1 MADLNFFELLDRSPK
16 IDFESILRAWN
27 NQGQSQNNQG
37 QLVAR
42 QAAIENFNSLIFKQ
56 FKSFDGSFEA
66 IEEAR
71 LEPDKVL
78 TSGNVVSRATTFVT
92 DSKFNSLESYKNFLN
107 TASPE
112 FEASKDVALA
122 MSSATKS
129 LINLAGSFKKDRI
142 RITSDERGIFD
153 FSLASQGLYRPV
165 EFFSEDFAKGG
176 GEEFTARNL
185 PKGIIPPEF
194 VDRNETPFGY
204 NYTYSDSNKKVYL
217 CERRQIGTTDV
228 FNHFPEV
235 CFLKKDEQGLVLP
248 FYIDNQEK
256 VFNGEGEHRLKY
268 STSSKNVY
276 LMFDKQEES
285 TKYVDIFIPV
295 NYLIITDGNRIA
307 NTLVPLLI
315 ASSLEEFGIKTRIS
329 AVRNGID
336 DRVYASVSIP
346 IKEYEERTLD
356 KADFILNLMGRSN
369 TAGDFFAFHKVFAQN
384 EGQEQPDGRVAFS
397 SDTDSGFRY
406 VYYYDRI
413 AMLDL
418 FARYKNWVGT
428 NQGKDFVQT
437 KVKDPSFQLFLFQA
451 VEDAGGMRYFPA
463 NMQQTAEAYLEQ
475 MPNILFQYFFY
486 LDYLSIQY
494 LPMSKFVQILLK
506 RFEED
511 ENFLKVFKINRDRV
525 VIRQTITQY
534 VSALMFYRYFYV
546 EDKAYADSPENI
558 QKKKDAYEAKI
569 IELNE
574 VLKAY

>member
-16 IDFESILRAWN
+16 IDFESILRSWN
-27 NQGQSQNNQG
+27 NQGQLLG
-37 QLVAR
+37 R
-42 QAAIENFNSLIFKQ
+42 QASIGNFNSLIFKQ
-56 FKSFDGSFEA
+56 YKSFESSFEA
-66 IEEAR
+66 IEEAK
-71 LEPDKVL
+71 LDPDKTL
-78 TSGNVVSRATTFVT
+78 TSGQLTNRATRFVSN
-92 DSKFNSLESYKNFLN
+92 SKFDSLESYKNFLN
-107 TASPE
+107 TSDSA
-112 FEASKDVALA
+112 FEASKDVAMA

-142 RITSDERGIFD
+142 KITSDERGIFD

-165 EFFSEDFAKGG
+165 EFFSEDFANDG

-185 PKGIIPPEF
+185 PKGVIPPEF

-204 NYTYSDSNKKVYL
+204 TYTYTDSKERVYL

-228 FNHFPEV
+228 FNHFPNV
-235 CFLKKDEQGLVLP
+235 CILKRDEQGLVLP
-248 FYIDNQEK
+248 FYIDNQDK

-285 TKYVDIFIPV
+285 TKYVDIFMPA
-295 NYLIITDGNRIA
+295 NYLSVSDGNRIA
-307 NTLVPLLI
+307 NALI
-315 ASSLEEFGIKTRIS
+315 PILISSSLEEFGIKTRIS

-336 DRVYASVSIP
+336 SGVYVAVSIP

-356 KADFILNLMGRSN
+356 KADFILNLMGKSDSV
-369 TAGDFFAFHKVFAQN
+369 GEFFAFHKVYAENQ
-384 EGQEQPDGRVAFS
+384 GQEQPDGRVAS
-397 SDTDSGFRY
+397 TTDTASAFDDVF
-406 VYYYDRI
+406 YYDRI

-437 KVKDPSFQLFLFQA
+437 KVKDSSFQLFLFQA
-451 VEDAGGMRYFPA
+451 VAGGAGMQYFPDD
-463 NMQQTAEAYLEQ
+463 MKQTAEAYLAQ

-511 ENFLKVFKINRDRV
+511 ENFLKVFTINRDRV

-546 EDKAYADSPENI
+546 DEKAYADSPENI
-558 QKKKDAYEAKI
+558 QKKKEAYEAKI
-569 IELNE
+569 VELNE

>member
-16 IDFESILRAWN
+16 IDFESILRSWN
-27 NQGQSQNNQG
+27 NQGQLLG
-37 QLVAR
+37 R
-42 QAAIENFNSLIFKQ
+42 QASIGNFNSLIFKQ
-56 FKSFDGSFEA
+56 YKSFESSFEA
-66 IEEAR
+66 IEEAK
-71 LEPDKVL
+71 LDPDKTL
-78 TSGNVVSRATTFVT
+78 TSGQLTNRATRFVSN
-92 DSKFNSLESYKNFLN
+92 SKFDSLESYKNFLN
-107 TASPE
+107 TSDSA
-112 FEASKDVALA
+112 FEASKDVAMA

-142 RITSDERGIFD
+142 KITSDERGIFD

-165 EFFSEDFAKGG
+165 EFFSEDFANDG

-185 PKGIIPPEF
+185 PKGVIPPEF

-204 NYTYSDSNKKVYL
+204 TYTYTDSKERVYL

-228 FNHFPEV
+228 FNHFPNV
-235 CFLKKDEQGLVLP
+235 CILKRDEQGLVLP
-248 FYIDNQEK
+248 FYIDNQDK

-285 TKYVDIFIPV
+285 TKYVDIFMPA
-295 NYLIITDGNRIA
+295 NYLSVSDGNRIA
-307 NTLVPLLI
+307 NALI
-315 ASSLEEFGIKTRIS
+315 PILISSSLEEFGIKTRIS

-336 DRVYASVSIP
+336 SGVYVAVSIP

-356 KADFILNLMGRSN
+356 KADFILNLMGKSESV
-369 TAGDFFAFHKVFAQN
+369 GEFFAFHKVYAENQ
-384 EGQEQPDGRVAFS
+384 GQEQPDGRVAS
-397 SDTDSGFRY
+397 TTDTASAFDDVF
-406 VYYYDRI
+406 YYDRI

-437 KVKDPSFQLFLFQA
+437 KVKDSSFQLFLFQA
-451 VEDAGGMRYFPA
+451 VAGGAGMQYFPDD
-463 NMQQTAEAYLEQ
+463 MKQTAEAYLAQ

-511 ENFLKVFKINRDRV
+511 ENFLKVFTINRDRV

-546 EDKAYADSPENI
+546 DEKAYADSPENI
-558 QKKKDAYEAKI
+558 QKKKEAYEAKI
-569 IELNE
+569 VELNE

>member
-16 IDFESILRAWN
+16 IDFESILRSWN
-27 NQGQSQNNQG
+27 NQGKSLG
-37 QLVAR
+37 R
-42 QAAIENFNSLIFKQ
+42 QAGIGDFNSLIFKQ
-56 FKSFDGSFEA
+56 FKSFESSFEA
-66 IEEAR
+66 IEEAK
-71 LEPDKVL
+71 LDPDKRL
-78 TSGNVVSRATTFVT
+78 TSGQPVSRATRFVST
-92 DSKFNSLESYKNFLN
+92 DKFDSLASYKNFLN
-107 TASPE
+107 TSDSA
-112 FEASKDVALA
+112 FEASKDVAMA

-165 EFFSEDFAKGG
+165 EFFSEDFAKGA

-185 PKGIIPPEF
+185 PRGVIPPEF
-194 VDRNETPFGY
+194 IDRNETPFGY
-204 NYTYSDSNKKVYL
+204 NYTYTDSTDKVYL

-228 FNHFPEV
+228 FNHFPNL
-235 CFLKKDEQGLVLP
+235 CLLKRDEQGLILP
-248 FYIDNQEK
+248 FYLDNQDK
-256 VFNGEGEHRLKY
+256 VFNGDGEHRLKY
-268 STSSKNVY
+268 ASSSKNVY

-285 TKYVDIFIPV
+285 TKYVDIFLPV
-295 NYLIITDGNRIA
+295 NYVGVSNGNRIA
-307 NTLVPLLI
+307 NALI
-315 ASSLEEFGIKTRIS
+315 PILISSSLEEFGIKTRIS

-336 DRVYASVSIP
+336 DEVYVAVSIP

-356 KADFILNLMGRSN
+356 KADFILNLMGKSN
-369 TAGDFFAFHKVFAQN
+369 TAGQFFAFHKVYTEN
-384 EGQEQPDGRVAFS
+384 EGQEQPNGLVAS
-397 SDTDSGFRY
+397 TTDTDDSFDK
-406 VYYYDRI
+406 VFYYDRI

-437 KVKDPSFQLFLFQA
+437 KVKDSSFQLFLFQA
-451 VEDAGGMRYFPA
+451 IDTNAGMQYFPVQ
-463 NMQQTAEAYLEQ
+463 MQQTAEAYLEQ

-494 LPMSKFVQILLK
+494 LPISKFVQILLK

-511 ENFLKVFKINRDRV
+511 ENFLKVFKVNRDRG
-525 VIRQTITQY
+525 VIRQTITEY
-534 VSALMFYRYFYV
+534 FSALMFYRYFYV

-558 QKKKDAYEAKI
+558 QKKKEAYEAKI
-569 IELNE
+569 VELNE

>member
-27 NQGQSQNNQG
+27 NQGQLLG
-37 QLVAR
+37 R
-42 QAAIENFNSLIFKQ
+42 QASIGDFNSLIFKQ
-56 FKSFDGSFEA
+56 YKSFESSFEA
-66 IEEAR
+66 IEEAK
-71 LEPDKVL
+71 LDPDKTL
-78 TSGNVVSRATTFVT
+78 TSGQPTNRATRFVST
-92 DSKFNSLESYKNFLN
+92 DKFDSLESYKNFLN
-107 TASPE
+107 TSNSA
-112 FEASKDVALA
+112 FEASKGVAMA

-142 RITSDERGIFD
+142 KITSDERGIFD

-165 EFFSEDFAKGG
+165 EFFSDDFSNGG

-185 PKGIIPPEF
+185 PKGVIPPEF

-204 NYTYSDSNKKVYL
+204 TYTYTDSKERVYL

-228 FNHFPEV
+228 FNHFPNV
-235 CFLKKDEQGLVLP
+235 CILKRDEQGLVLP
-248 FYIDNQEK
+248 FYIDNQDK

-276 LMFDKQEES
+276 LMFDRQEES
-285 TKYVDIFIPV
+285 TKYVDIFMPA
-295 NYLIITDGNRIA
+295 NYLSVSDGNRIA
-307 NTLVPLLI
+307 NALI
-315 ASSLEEFGIKTRIS
+315 PILISSSLEEFGIKTRIS

-336 DRVYASVSIP
+336 KGVYVAVSIP

-356 KADFILNLMGRSN
+356 KADFILNLMGKSDSV
-369 TAGDFFAFHKVFAQN
+369 GEFFAFHKVYAENQ
-384 EGQEQPDGRVAFS
+384 GQEQPDGRVAS
-397 SDTDSGFRY
+397 TTDTASAFDDVF
-406 VYYYDRI
+406 YYDRI

-437 KVKDPSFQLFLFQA
+437 KVKDSSFQLFLFQA
-451 VEDAGGMRYFPA
+451 VAGGAGMQYFP
-463 NMQQTAEAYLEQ
+463 NDMKQTAEAYLAQ

-511 ENFLKVFKINRDRV
+511 ENFLKVFKVNRDRV

-558 QKKKDAYEAKI
+558 QKKKEAYEAKI
-569 IELNE
+569 VELNE

>member
-16 IDFESILRAWN
+16 IDFESILRSWN
-27 NQGQSQNNQG
+27 NQGQLLG
-37 QLVAR
+37 R
-42 QAAIENFNSLIFKQ
+42 QAGIGDFNSLIFKQ
-56 FKSFDGSFEA
+56 YKSFESSFEA
-66 IEEAR
+66 IEEAK
-71 LEPDKVL
+71 LDPDKTL
-78 TSGNVVSRATTFVT
+78 TSGQLTNRATRFVSS
-92 DSKFNSLESYKNFLN
+92 SKFDSLESYKNFLN
-107 TASPE
+107 TSDSA
-112 FEASKDVALA
+112 FEASKDVAMA

-142 RITSDERGIFD
+142 KITSDERGIFD

-165 EFFSEDFAKGG
+165 EFFSEDFASGG

-185 PKGIIPPEF
+185 PKGVIPPEF

-204 NYTYSDSNKKVYL
+204 TYTYTDSKERVYL

-228 FNHFPEV
+228 FNHFPNV
-235 CFLKKDEQGLVLP
+235 CFLKRDEQGLILP
-248 FYIDNQEK
+248 FYIDNQDK

-276 LMFDKQEES
+276 LMFDRQEES
-285 TKYVDIFIPV
+285 TKYVDIFMPA
-295 NYLIITDGNRIA
+295 NYLSVSDGNRIA
-307 NTLVPLLI
+307 NALI
-315 ASSLEEFGIKTRIS
+315 PILISSSLEEFGIKTRIS

-336 DRVYASVSIP
+336 KGVYVAVSIP

-356 KADFILNLMGRSN
+356 KADFILNLMGKSDSV
-369 TAGDFFAFHKVFAQN
+369 GEFFAFHKVYAENQ
-384 EGQEQPDGRVAFS
+384 GQEQPDGRVAS
-397 SDTDSGFRY
+397 TTDTASAFDDVF
-406 VYYYDRI
+406 YYDRI

-428 NQGKDFVQT
+428 NQGKDFVET

-451 VEDAGGMRYFPA
+451 LRDAAGMRYFPA
-463 NMQQTAEAYLEQ
+463 DMQQTAEAYLEQ

-511 ENFLKVFKINRDRV
+511 ENFLKVFRVNRDRV
-525 VIRQTITQY
+525 VVRQTITQY

-558 QKKKDAYEAKI
+558 QKKKEAYEAKI
-569 IELNE
+569 VELNE

>member
-1 MADLNFFELLDRSPK
+1 MAELNFFELLERAPK

-27 NQGQSQNNQG
+27 NQGQVLG
-37 QLVAR
+37 R
-42 QAAIENFNSLIFKQ
+42 QAEIGNFNSLIFKQ
-56 FKSFDGSFEA
+56 YKSFESSFEA
-66 IEEAR
+66 IEEAK
-71 LEPDKVL
+71 LDPEKTL
-78 TSGNVVSRATTFVT
+78 TSGNKVVRATRFV
-92 DSKFNSLESYKNFLN
+92 DSEKFNSLESYKNFLN
-107 TASPE
+107 TSSPS
-112 FEASKDVALA
+112 FEASKDVAMA

-129 LINLAGSFKKDRI
+129 LINLAGSFKKNRI
-142 RITSDERGIFD
+142 IITSDERGIFD

-165 EFFSEDFAKGG
+165 EFYSEDFSKKV
-176 GEEFTARNL
+176 GEEFSAREL
-185 PKGIIPPEF
+185 PKGVIPPEF

-204 NYTYSDSNKKVYL
+204 NYTYTDPAGNVYL

-228 FNHFPEV
+228 FNHFPDV

-256 VFNGEGEHRLKY
+256 VFNGEGAHRLKY
-268 STSSKNVY
+268 STNSKNVY

-285 TKYVDIFIPV
+285 TKFVDIFVPA
-295 NYLIITDGNRIA
+295 NYLGVSDGNRIA
-307 NTLVPLLI
+307 NALI
-315 ASSLEEFGIKTRIS
+315 PILISSSLEEFGIKTRIS

-336 DRVYASVSIP
+336 SGVYVSVSIP

-356 KADFILNLMGRSN
+356 KADFILNLMGKSD
-369 TAGDFFAFHKVFAQN
+369 TVGEFFAFHKVYAENQ
-384 EGQEQPDGRVAFS
+384 GQEQPDGRVASTNDIASAF
-397 SDTDSGFRY
+397 DNVF
-406 VYYYDRI
+406 YYDRI

-451 VEDAGGMRYFPA
+451 VEGGAGMQYFPA
-463 NMQQTAEAYLEQ
+463 EMAQSAEAYLAQ

-511 ENFLKVFKINRDRV
+511 ENFLKVFTIIRDRV
-525 VIRQTITQY
+525 VIRQTISEY
-534 VSALMFYRYFYV
+534 VSGLMFYRYFYV
-546 EDKAYADSPENI
+546 EDKAYADTPEGI
-558 QKKKDAYEAKI
+558 AKKKEAYENKI
-569 IELNE
+569 VELNE